1 MRTTRKL
8 NFSDTFRL
16 ARIIKAARITAGE
29 LAELIEEISEAKKN
43 AAAAQ
48 TDNDD
53 IAAAQTDN
61 NIAVAQTD
69 NNNIAVAQT
78 DNNDIAAAQ
87 TDNNDIAAAQT
98 EAGLAMVEYIINKA
112 PEAENQI
119 YSFLASI
126 SGKTIGDIVAAE
138 IPEIME
144 LIKDIFEQNADIK
157 DFFISG
163 LRSAAVMPST

>member
-1 MRTTRKL
+1 MKATRKL
-8 NFSDTFRL
+8 NFSDTFRF
-16 ARIIKAARITAGE
+16 ARIIKAAGITAGE
-29 LAELIEEISEAKKN
+29 LAELIKEIGEAKKN
-43 AAAAQ
+43 
-48 TDNDD
+48 
-53 IAAAQTDN
+53 
-61 NIAVAQTD
+61 VAP
-69 NNNIAVAQT
+69 
-78 DNNDIAAAQ
+78 AQ

-126 SGKTIGDIVAAE
+126 SGKTIGDIVVAE

>member
-1 MRTTRKL
+1 MKATRKL
-8 NFSDTFRL
+8 NFSDTFRF
-16 ARIIKAARITAGE
+16 ARIIKAAGITAGE
-29 LAELIEEISEAKKN
+29 LAELIKEIGEAKKN
-43 AAAAQ
+43 
-48 TDNDD
+48 
-53 IAAAQTDN
+53 
-61 NIAVAQTD
+61 VAP
-69 NNNIAVAQT
+69 AQT

-126 SGKTIGDIVAAE
+126 SGKTIGDIVVAE